1 MVGSQHIHWREVS
14 IILQCMEEHRSFL
27 VNCCRLCARSLKGK
41 IDVAHKRSIKW
52 ELWLKFGINVD
63 VDRDSEGIHPL
74 SICPACRQLLHRVRD
89 TTYISVVSTSRQP
102 FSRKSHNEDCPF
114 LCKKGKTGRPSRT
127 LYKQAENDEDEVK
140 LPVAK
145 TVAKTV
151 N

>member
-1 MVGSQHIHWREVS
+1 MVGSQHIHWHEVS

-145 TVAKTV
+145 TV

>member
-41 IDVAHKRSIKW
+41 IDVALKRSIKW
-52 ELWLKFGINVD
+52 ELWLRFGINVD

-127 LYKQAENDEDEVK
+127 LYKQTENDEDEVK

-145 TVAKTV
+145 TV

>member
-145 TVAKTV
+145 TV